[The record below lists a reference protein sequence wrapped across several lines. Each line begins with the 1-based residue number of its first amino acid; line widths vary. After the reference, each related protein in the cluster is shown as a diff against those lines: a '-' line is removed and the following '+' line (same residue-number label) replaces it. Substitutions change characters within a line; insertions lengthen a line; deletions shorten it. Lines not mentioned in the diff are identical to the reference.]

1 MSKKNKYTKDLELGE
16 GYIFIRPYLD
26 LMIEAEEKTGKDRY
40 EWHRMFDAFIF
51 EGKKPTL
58 LKDLQTAEQID
69 CWNKL
74 INELELYTAK
84 KGKYSANWKG
94 GVSDENHRIR
104 TSKEYR
110 EWRAKVF
117 QRDKFTC
124 QICGQV
130 GGELNA
136 HHIKHFS
143 KDKANRLN
151 VDNGITLCAEC
162 HRLVHKVEGK

>member
-1 MSKKNKYTKDLELGE
+1 MVASITEYKSYFEAGEDMTDAEYGQYMRAVHNFAFNDIEPDYSKLLPLVTERLMKNWGEIKDQKA
-16 GYIFIRPYLD
+16 R
-26 LMIEAEEKTGKDRY
+26 
-40 EWHRMFDAFIF
+40 
-51 EGKKPTL
+51 
-58 LKDLQTAEQID
+58 
-69 CWNKL
+69 
-74 INELELYTAK
+74 

-143 KDKANRLN
+143 KDKAKRLS

>member
-1 MSKKNKYTKDLELGE
+1 MSKKNKYTQDLELGE

-26 LMIEAEEKTGKDRY
+26 LMIEAEKLTGINRY
-40 EWHRMFDAFIF
+40 KWHRMFDTFIF
-51 EGKKPTL
+51 EEKAPELETKEE
-58 LKDLQTAEQID
+58 KE
-69 CWNKL
+69 CWKKL
-74 INELELYTAK
+74 INELDLYTAK

>member
-1 MSKKNKYTKDLELGE
+1 MNKKKKFTREFELGE
-16 GYIFIRPYLD
+16 GYVFIKPYLD
-26 LMIEAEEKTGKDRY
+26 LMVEAETITGKDRY
-40 EWHRMFDAFIF
+40 IWHRMFDAFIF
-51 EGKKPTL
+51 EGKEPY
-58 LKDLQTAEQID
+58 LQTKEEHE

-74 INELELYTAK
+74 INELELYTAR

-94 GVSDENHRIR
+94 GVSDENHLIR
-104 TSKEYR
+104 TSKEYK

-117 QRDKFTC
+117 QRDNFTC

-162 HRLVHKVEGK
+162 HKLVHKVEGK